1 MSVPVT
7 NKTIII
13 DAGHGEPDGG
23 AVSHD
28 GIKESTLNLQI
39 ALKLEDALLSEGIDV
54 VMTREDE
61 DNIASPEKQSS
72 LREMK
77 VSDIDNRIAITNQ
90 SNADALISIHMN
102 QFSASKYHGWQT
114 FYQKGSAESKLLAE
128 NIQNEITKSIGTENS
143 RTALKIENIKLIDN
157 AKIPAVIVECG
168 FLSNE
173 EEEKSAYQNNEI
185 TGYIIKEDNTY
196 TIYADESQ
204 NSGEIAFSLSNA
216 YLESYNQLLG
226 NQYLLEN
233 NINPEYVY
241 SSIQIKTES
250 LTKEDTNMMTNLIY
264 SLIITYITMIVV
276 MVGVVVV
283 TDATSGEKE
292 RGTLETILTFPIR
305 STELVMGKYLATTIL
320 GFIVGLISYLLS
332 IPTFLIGKE
341 MFKSYEEIV
350 FTTNASSIL
359 LAIFVIFLVALLA
372 SGVCMVLAGKAKTY
386 KEAQSSLQFVS
397 LLPMI
402 PYFLRVMEIDSSIFN
417 LIPIANCGAL
427 LNDIV
432 MNNIDYKV
440 LSIVIITTIIYT
452 VAILF
457 YISKQYKSEKT
468 LFS

>member
-1 MSVPVT
+1 
-7 NKTIII
+7 
-13 DAGHGEPDGG
+13 
-23 AVSHD
+23 
-28 GIKESTLNLQI
+28 
-39 ALKLEDALLSEGIDV
+39 
-54 VMTREDE
+54 
-61 DNIASPEKQSS
+61 
-72 LREMK
+72 MK
-77 VSDIDNRIAITNQ
+77 WN
-90 SNADALISIHMN
+90 
-102 QFSASKYHGWQT
+102 
-114 FYQKGSAESKLLAE
+114 
-128 NIQNEITKSIGTENS
+128 
-143 RTALKIENIKLIDN
+143 NIKTTILKELRGIIRDKKSLQKLILYPLI
-157 AKIPAVIVECG
+157 IPAVIILFG
-168 FLSNE
+168 FLFDGVNESTYVVGTNYQLTEEEREIVKELENIKIKEYKNE